1 MMSKK
6 EFWEQYSRLCAFYSR
21 QAETTTGAEWFK
33 IFNKYDVGVL
43 TKAVDDWAESQQRF
57 PTPAGLVQTIRIAA
71 QHKSTAYVPPK
82 PLSPEEQVRL
92 AGLISEA
99 KTRAL
104 KQAVSE
110 PVEQELSFEERK
122 KLRANT
128 PGYDSKG
135 VWSTALWHAHLDAGA
150 PQQQGKPSDGLW
162 R

>member
-1 MMSKK
+1 MMNKHDFLK
-6 EFWEQYSRLCAFYSR
+6 QYERLCAYYSR
-21 QAETTTGAEWFK
+21 DAELSTAAEWYKMFS
-33 IFNKYDVGVL
+33 KYTPEVL
-43 TKAVDDWAESQQRF
+43 AKAVDDWAGNQERF

-104 KQAVSE
+104 KQAVKE

-150 PQQQGKPSDGLW
+150 PQQQSKPDDGLW